1 MVKLTSKVVSKGM
14 FMQWEIF
21 AQSRIAAKLKKFQFD
36 RQLQPASW
44 KVWVI
49 ARLSKSQWFDA
60 QQEQMGKNVWNF
72 STINFAEK
80 FFCISQRK
88 SFSTKIVKKTFMCR
102 SNATQCNERKTKIL
116 FTAIFWERKDRRR
129 KRNFSTTSVV
139 KNGCCWYSC
148 CCCCFI
154 SSKSFSRFLLFFQR
168 NRILNFSN
176 GGISF
181 LKFHISPGDDGQV
194 WHPLNDQLFQCL
206 AWNYTTL

>member
-1 MVKLTSKVVSKGM
+1 MLSAVASFSHVTQDGKRCSDENVKRKRWSARWSNWLPRWSRKECSCNEK
-14 FMQWEIF
+14 FLLKAELQ
-21 AQSRIAAKLKKFQFD
+21 QSWKKFQFD

-102 SNATQCNERKTKIL
+102 SNAMQWEKNKNTFHSHLLRK
-116 FTAIFWERKDRRR
+116 
-129 KRNFSTTSVV
+129 KR
-139 KNGCCWYSC
+139 
-148 CCCCFI
+148 
-154 SSKSFSRFLLFFQR
+154 
-168 NRILNFSN
+168 
-176 GGISF
+176 
-181 LKFHISPGDDGQV
+181 
-194 WHPLNDQLFQCL
+194 
-206 AWNYTTL
+206 

>member
-1 MVKLTSKVVSKGM
+1 MKVHNSRPVCNLIQVRVVFLVANNVVNCCIFQSRDTRWQKMFRRECEEKKVISPMVKLTSKVVSKGM

-102 SNATQCNERKTKIL
+102 SNAMQWEKNKNTFHSHLLRK
-116 FTAIFWERKDRRR
+116 
-129 KRNFSTTSVV
+129 KR
-139 KNGCCWYSC
+139 
-148 CCCCFI
+148 
-154 SSKSFSRFLLFFQR
+154 
-168 NRILNFSN
+168 
-176 GGISF
+176 
-181 LKFHISPGDDGQV
+181 
-194 WHPLNDQLFQCL
+194 
-206 AWNYTTL
+206 